1 MSRLL
6 GQVAVVTGGS
16 RGIGRSICEA
26 LWAEGAS
33 VALNYARSAQQ
44 AEAFAAELQERRIP
58 GAADQK
64 AIAVGFD
71 VGSESSVE
79 EGMKSI
85 LSHFPAVDIL
95 VNNAGIAI
103 DGLLVRTKGEDWM
116 KIINTNLSSCFFCS
130 RAVAKGMMKNR
141 RGRIINMSSVIGEM
155 GNAGQMAYS
164 ASKSGIFGL
173 TKSLAKELGSRGIT
187 VNAVTPG
194 FIETDMTAEMSDE
207 QRNALLSQ
215 IALGR
220 LGKVEDVA
228 KLVTFLASPE
238 AGYITGQI
246 IGVNGGL
253 YM

>member
-6 GQVAVVTGGS
+6 GQVALVTGGS
-16 RGIGRSICEA
+16 RGIGKSITEC
-26 LWAEGAS
+26 LWSEGAS
-33 VALNYARSAQQ
+33 VILTYAKSAAQ
-44 AEAFAAELQERRIP
+44 AESFAAELHERRHP
-58 GAADQK
+58 QAPEQK
-64 AIAVGFD
+64 AFAIGFD
-71 VGSESSVE
+71 VGSETAVE
-79 EGMKSI
+79 EGMKAV
-85 LSHFPAVDIL
+85 LSQFPVIDIL

-103 DGLLVRTKGEDWM
+103 DGLLVRTKGEDWART
-116 KIINTNLSSCFFCS
+116 INTNLSSCFYMS
-130 RAVAKGMMKNR
+130 KAVAKGMMKNR
-141 RGRIINMSSVIGEM
+141 RGRIVNISSVIGEM
-155 GNAGQMAYS
+155 GNAGQAAYS
-164 ASKSGIFGL
+164 ASKSGLFGL
-173 TKSLAKELGSRGIT
+173 TKSLAKELGSRGVT

-194 FIETDMTAEMSDE
+194 FIATDMTAEMSEE

-220 LGKVEDVA
+220 LGAVEDVA